1 MEPKNINSA
10 AIKKNVDLTDG
21 SISRNLLRL
30 AWPMIMGN
38 LLQNVFNLV
47 DMIFVGRL
55 GHEAIAAVSLGGI
68 LMMVVWTALTGLSIG
83 TTAMVSRY
91 FGAKDYQKTKIVANQ
106 TIILGIITSIV
117 LGILGIIWPK
127 PLLVLLGAS
136 DEVIQLS
143 VPYIQITFGGSF
155 TLIITFLIC
164 AIFRGIGDAFT
175 AVKIWTV
182 ATIINIVLD
191 PLLIFGIGPFPKLG
205 VSGAAIAT
213 VSAQSVG
220 LVLAFSALL
229 SGYSYI
235 RIEWRKMRI
244 NLDHIKR
251 MMSIAV
257 PGSMNGFFRSVSSL
271 ILMRFVAT
279 YGTFAIAAYG
289 IGLRLLLMVMMP
301 GWAIGSA
308 AATLVGQN
316 LGAKKPVRAE
326 KSGWFATIL
335 YGAFLTIAGIA
346 VFTFAEQVIRIFNS
360 EPNVIKTGSIYLR
373 IVSVSFPFIAMGIIP
388 SMSLGGAGDTKST
401 MLVIGFSLIIFQIPM
416 AIWLP
421 TIRELH
427 LHGIWLAISSAYIL
441 QGILM
446 SLNFKFGKWKTK
458 NV

>member
-1 MEPKNINSA
+1 MGSIKINSVAAKKNI
-10 AIKKNVDLTDG
+10 DLTDG
-21 SISRNLLRL
+21 SISRNLFRL

-47 DMIFVGRL
+47 DMVFVGRL

-68 LMMVVWTALTGLSIG
+68 LMMVVWTALTGLSIA

-91 FGAKDYQKTKIVANQ
+91 FGAKDYHKTKIVASQ
-106 TIILGIITSIV
+106 TLILGFITSIILGI
-117 LGILGIIWPK
+117 LGVVWPR

-143 VPYIQITFGGSF
+143 VPYIQIVFGGSF
-155 TLIITFLIC
+155 TLILTFLIC
-164 AIFRGIGDAFT
+164 AIFRGTGDALT

-182 ATIINIVLD
+182 ATILNIVLD
-191 PLLIFGIGPFPKLG
+191 PLLIFGIGPFPRLG
-205 VSGAAIAT
+205 VPGAAIAT
-213 VSAQSVG
+213 VTAQFVG
-220 LVLAFSALL
+220 LVLALSALL

-235 RIEWRKMRI
+235 RIEWRKMRF
-244 NLDHIKR
+244 NPDSIKK

-257 PGSMNGFFRSVSSL
+257 PGSMNGFFRSFSSL

-289 IGLRLLLMVMMP
+289 IGLRLLLMIMMP

-326 KSGWFATIL
+326 KSGWLATIL
-335 YGAFLTIAGIA
+335 YGGLLTIAGIV

-360 EPNVIKTGSIYLR
+360 EPDVIKTGSTYLR
-373 IVSVSFPFIAMGIIP
+373 IVSVSYPFIAMGIIP

-427 LHGIWLAISSAYIL
+427 LDGIGLAISCAYIL

-446 SLNFKFGKWKTK
+446 SLNFKFGKWKMK
-458 NV
+458 NI